1 MTDATRVRTQQD
13 RPPEQGLGAAAG
25 PLGHDVLDNVIWTAL
40 TGPQAGFADRSD
52 RAGAARA
59 AQFQPEVA
67 PFAAMAGGPG
77 EWAWDDLAAVVG
89 PGGVAT
95 LFFVEDAPPAGWTVL
110 DRIGLVQM
118 VATAAFTDAPEPA
131 ARPLGPAD
139 VPAMIELVE
148 RTKPGPFRSRTVE
161 LGSYLGVFEGDTL
174 VAMAGERLRVPG
186 YTEISAVCTDP
197 ALRGQGLATR
207 LMRAVAT
214 GIHARG
220 ETPILHAS
228 ALNVNAIRL
237 YEHLG
242 FVTRVVTNFQFVQAP
257 ALPEQRPAAD
267 VDPDPDHDDE
277 DEPFVRRGE
286 CG

>member
-1 MTDATRVRTQQD
+1 MSAVTDATRVRAHDDGRQQGG
-13 RPPEQGLGAAAG
+13 PAG
-25 PLGHDVLDNVIWTAL
+25 RDDVLDNVIWTAL
-40 TGPQAGFADRSD
+40 TGRQAGFADQLDQLGRVA
-52 RAGAARA
+52 RAG
-59 AQFQPEVA
+59 QFQPEVA

-77 EWAWDDLAAVVG
+77 AWAWDDLAAVVG

-118 VATAAFTDAPEPA
+118 VATADFADAPEPA
-131 ARPLGPAD
+131 ARPLGPDD

-161 LGSYLGVFEGDTL
+161 LGSYLGVFEGNAL

-207 LMRAVAT
+207 LMRAVAA
-214 GIHARG
+214 GIRGRG
-220 ETPILHAS
+220 ETPFLHAS

-242 FVTRVVTNFQFVQAP
+242 FVTRTVTNFQFVQAP

-267 VDPDPDHDDE
+267 DGPDYDDE
-277 DEPFVRRGE
+277 DDPFVRRGE